1 MKKQK
6 TREIRTNLHNQESNL
21 LTIVTIVAIVSIVA
35 LLSVKASVYLLY
47 YVMLPVPLALL
58 TPLNPCTDTANPLYV
73 LLNSLL

>member
-1 MKKQK
+1 MMKQK

-21 LTIVTIVAIVSIVA
+21 LAIVTIVAIVA